1 MALLFLTY
9 LVCCLLVAYLAR
21 DRVIGFI
28 GFFVLS
34 LIFTP
39 LIMFFVFLLER
50 SVATAPSWNSE

>member
-39 LIMFFVFLLER
+39 LIMLFVFLLGTPR
-50 SVATAPSWNSE
+50 SNRA

>member
-1 MALLFLTY
+1 MALLFLIY
-9 LVCCLLVAYLAR
+9 MVCCLLVSYLAR

-39 LIMFFVFLLER
+39 LIMFFVFLLGTPR
-50 SVATAPSWNSE
+50 SNRS